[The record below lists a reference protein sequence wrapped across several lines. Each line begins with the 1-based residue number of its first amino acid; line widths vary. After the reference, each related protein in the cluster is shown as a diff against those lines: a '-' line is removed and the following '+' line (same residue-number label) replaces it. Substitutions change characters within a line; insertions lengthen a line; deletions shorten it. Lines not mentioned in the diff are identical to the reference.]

1 MRILLPLGAFY
12 PSQIGGPCN
21 TLYWHTCA
29 LKSKGFYPTIL
40 TTSSG
45 IKKEII
51 ETNKWIEKPCG
62 EVYYSEKDLPSFSKS
77 FYELAKALADNE
89 VIHLNSLFNYYSIF
103 SFLYCKF
110 FLRKKKI
117 IWSVRGELNENAL
130 KFSSSK
136 KKIFLFLYKILNRNI
151 YFHSTSN
158 QETVDIKK
166 HFKSNEVLQFPNYIE
181 PNQRLNINKKKQL
194 LFLGRIHEI
203 KAIHKLI
210 DAFDISKKF
219 RDSEYQFVIAGKHE
233 SRHEEYFNFLKQK
246 IKDYSLEDKIKFL
259 GHIEGQ
265 EKEMLYA
272 ESEILILPSETENF
286 GNVVLEALNQS
297 TPVIASKGTPW
308 EILEEYN
315 CGFHVS
321 NDPLSLGQS
330 IDDYLSLDILK
341 KEKLRNNCTKL
352 VDKEFNINNNIL
364 NWIKVYKSIANAN
377 HKK

>member
-1 MRILLPLGAFY
+1 MKILFPISIYY
-12 PSQIGGPCN
+12 PSQVGGPAN
-21 TLYWHTCA
+21 TIYWHCKA
-29 LKSKGFYPTIL
+29 LKNNNENPIIV
-40 TTSSG
+40 TTDSG
-45 IKKEII
+45 INDERLIRNSFQSTVSGDVIYTENKTINLQAFKEIR
-51 ETNKWIEKPCG
+51 NNLKH
-62 EVYYSEKDLPSFSKS
+62 
-77 FYELAKALADNE
+77 AD
-89 VIHLNSLFNYYSIF
+89 VVHLNSLFSIF
-103 SFLYCKF
+103 SIYTFLYVKLF
-110 FLRKKKI
+110 RPSKKI

-136 KKIFLFLYKILNRNI
+136 KRIFLFLYKMLNRNI

-181 PNQRLNINKKKQL
+181 PSQRLNINKKKQL

-210 DAFDISKKF
+210 DALHISKKF
-219 RDSEYQFVIAGKHE
+219 KDSDYQFVIAGKHE

-246 IKDYSLEDKIKFL
+246 IKDYSFEDKIKFL

-308 EILEEYN
+308 EILEDYN

-364 NWIKVYKSIANAN
+364 NWIKVYKRIANAKN
-377 HKK
+377 QK